1 MNNLFHNYYKS
12 TILIFTLIIFVMSCQ
27 SDTTKSDSPTKD
39 ATENESL
46 AKDASEN
53 ETPTSSPIETVSTET
68 EIVEPTAIVEVLF
81 PWVDKLK
88 IRDAS
93 NLIGNTIATVDR
105 KDALGFT
112 GEQSEQPEEIVLRGV
127 VYDEHWLK
135 VITPGKEE
143 GWVFGGAVQ
152 RKGEQK
158 GTSPLRDKK
167 FSFPHFGN
175 FDLSTWKDLGTQTGG
190 DEVDFS
196 TTTYQKRN
204 EILEVVT
211 TDVGE
216 FHYGYDY
223 KLMDGQQKILKTR
236 SFSFTAAPDGST
248 NEIVETVKD
257 FMINKEFTR
266 KQNLR
271 AHFYQLNAKP
281 KMVNGTWSELDLEV
295 TSDN

>member
-1 MNNLFHNYYKS
+1 MLKNYKMKNPFNNYFKS
-12 TILIFTLIIFVMSCQ
+12 TLLIFMLIICVLSCQ
-27 SDTTKSDSPTKD
+27 SDTTK
-39 ATENESL
+39 NEAP
-46 AKDASEN
+46 AKDVSKT
-53 ETPTSSPIETVSTET
+53 ETPTNLPKETVSTES
-68 EIVEPTAIVEVLF
+68 EIEEPAAIVEVLF

-112 GEQSEQPEEIVLRGV
+112 GEQSEQAEEIVLRGV
-127 VYDEHWLK
+127 VYDENWLK
-135 VITPGKEE
+135 VITPDKKE
-143 GWVFGGAVQ
+143 GWVFGGAVK

-158 GTSPLRDKK
+158 GTPLLSDKK
-167 FSFPHFGN
+167 FSFPHFGT

-190 DEVDFS
+190 DEVDYS

-204 EILEVVT
+204 EILEVIT
-211 TDVGE
+211 TDIGE

-223 KLMDGQQKILKTR
+223 KLMDGEKKILKTR
-236 SFSFTAAPDGST
+236 SFSFSATPDGAT

-257 FMINKEFTR
+257 FMVNKEFTR

-281 KMVNGTWSELDLEV
+281 KMVNGPWSE
-295 TSDN
+295 SDMETTNAN